1 MKDRKEIEPYMAYK
15 PTQVY
20 NVLKN
25 LSKRQGYK
33 LSAETYENPGNPENK
48 INYYLT
54 KDNNYITTPSH
65 DAQKGSPLTT
75 TAAPLKDTLGV
86 LNQDTNWKRA
96 IIPIC
101 QSNKYFLGL
110 LTRKHFAYLELNKDN
125 AGNITSHHHDS
136 KGWLSS
142 FYPLKPIRDSLE
154 ETFGKDRVTFK
165 SSYLGHQK
173 IADNINCG
181 RFILSY
187 IKDIITSGS
196 IKNKINPQTQT
207 NLFSDFDTTINNP
220 PSNPP
225 KEEKISPKTKVPTP
239 SPPNMVDRVSRISKK
254 PNSSART
261 H

>member
-20 NVLKN
+20 NVLKD
-25 LSKRQGYK
+25 LSRKQGYT

-48 INYYLT
+48 INYYL
-54 KDNNYITTPSH
+54 KNDNNYITVPSH
-65 DAQKGSPLTT
+65 DAQKGSTLTT

-86 LNQDTNWKRA
+86 LNQNPNWKKA

-101 QSNKYFLGL
+101 QSNKYFFGL
-110 LTRKHFAYLELNKDN
+110 LTRKHFTYLELNKDN
-125 AGNITSHHHDS
+125 AGNITSHHQDS
-136 KGWLSS
+136 KGWLSR

-187 IKDIITSGS
+187 IKNVITGDPA
-196 IKNKINPQTQT
+196 KNKINPQTQT
-207 NLFSDFDTTINNP
+207 SLFSDFDTTINK
-220 PSNPP
+220 PP
-225 KEEKISPKTKVPTP
+225 KEEKILPKAKVPTP
-239 SPPNMVDRVSRISKK
+239 KPPNMVDHVSRISRK
-254 PNSSART
+254 PNNPART

>member
-1 MKDRKEIEPYMAYK
+1 M
-15 PTQVY
+15 
-20 NVLKN
+20 
-25 LSKRQGYK
+25 
-33 LSAETYENPGNPENK
+33 
-48 INYYLT
+48 
-54 KDNNYITTPSH
+54 
-65 DAQKGSPLTT
+65 
-75 TAAPLKDTLGV
+75 
-86 LNQDTNWKRA
+86 
-96 IIPIC
+96 
-101 QSNKYFLGL
+101 
-110 LTRKHFAYLELNKDN
+110 TRKHFTYLELNKDN

-136 KGWLSS
+136 KGWLSG

-154 ETFGKDRVTFK
+154 ETFEKDRVTFK

-220 PSNPP
+220 P